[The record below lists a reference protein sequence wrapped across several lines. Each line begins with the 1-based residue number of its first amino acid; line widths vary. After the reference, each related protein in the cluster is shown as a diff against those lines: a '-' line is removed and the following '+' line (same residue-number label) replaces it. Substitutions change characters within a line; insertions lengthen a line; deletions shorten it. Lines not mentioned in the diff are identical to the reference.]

1 MAGVKGRSGGARLG
15 TGPKRRD
22 PKAAWLAGEKPGPK
36 RVKKPT
42 AANDRSADASIKAPS
57 YLTAEELAVWKELA
71 PHALAEKTLTDR
83 TVMAFATLCRNIV
96 ILRKLEAAPL
106 TCAGPDHRGM
116 LARVEMGW
124 ARFRLAPDGK
134 PVIDD
139 AVPAD
144 EWAEFNQPLQV
155 LKGGKS

>member
-1 MAGVKGRSGGARLG
+1 MSGVKGRSGGARVG
-15 TGPKRRD
+15 AGMKRRD

-36 RVKKPT
+36 RVPKVT
-42 AANDRSADASIKAPS
+42 AVTDDTVVKAPS
-57 YLTAEELAVWKELA
+57 YLTAEELAVWKDLA
-71 PHALAEKTLTDR
+71 PHARAEKTLTDR

-124 ARFRLAPDGK
+124 ARFRLVPDGK

-139 AVPAD
+139 AAPID
-144 EWAEFNQPLQV
+144 EWAEFDQPLQV
-155 LKGGKS
+155 IKGGKS